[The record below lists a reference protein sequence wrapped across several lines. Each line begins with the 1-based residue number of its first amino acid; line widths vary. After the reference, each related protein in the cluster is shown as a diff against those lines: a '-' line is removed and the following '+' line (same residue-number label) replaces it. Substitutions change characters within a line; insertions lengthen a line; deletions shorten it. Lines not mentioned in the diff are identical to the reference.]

1 MEEWRLESSSTYTV
15 NGKMLIGKSVTVAF
29 KNIKDVMKMVSEM
42 LLRSR
47 KLDSPLLCRFW
58 E

>member
-29 KNIKDVMKMVSEM
+29 KNIKEVMKMVSEM

-47 KLDSPLLCRFW
+47 KL